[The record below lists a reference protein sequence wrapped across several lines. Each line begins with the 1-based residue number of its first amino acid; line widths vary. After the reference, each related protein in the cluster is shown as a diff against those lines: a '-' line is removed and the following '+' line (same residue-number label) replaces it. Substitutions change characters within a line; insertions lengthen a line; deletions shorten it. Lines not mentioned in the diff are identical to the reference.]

1 MKKLLYVLVAM
12 LAVVLSTSSC
22 VSSKKIVYF
31 QGADTLFAQA
41 QDIIQQYE
49 MRLKPADQVLIKIS
63 CTDPELLEVFAQD
76 VTVGSFSTGGSSMNM
91 NTSGSMTNAYG
102 YTVTNEGTLMLPAIG
117 EVRVD
122 GMTTDEAAAVIERK
136 IKDAKLVPDP
146 EVTVR
151 LLNARVAVVGAVKSP
166 KVVSLTSERSTIIDI
181 LAQCSDVADASLR
194 QHVKLFREENG
205 ERKMYELDLTKS
217 TIFNSPAFYVQ
228 QNDMIYV
235 EPNKSQSIR
244 SSAFYTFLGAGSSI
258 LALVTTAI
266 SLVFLLKKN

>member
-1 MKKLLYVLVAM
+1 MKKLFYVMVAM
-12 LAVVLSTSSC
+12 LAVVLATSSC

-122 GMTTDEAAAVIERK
+122 GLTTDEAAAVIEQK